1 MPEDLQTTLFQMLQ
15 RLEKAS
21 TSSRGDID
29 VVPSKGKRR
38 RNSQLDEM
46 VIINPT
52 FPFSEAPINMLKMTW
67 AEKGKMKII
76 REEEERL
83 AEKPTEGIIK
93 LPEYPKAAIIKG
105 MVMCSKC
112 QCECEL
118 EVPSAGVF
126 IDHELIRR
134 KEEDTRR
141 ETRER
146 SKQATKK
153 DTSRSV
159 F

>member
-21 TSSRGDID
+21 TGSRSGID
-29 VVPSKGKRR
+29 AVPPKGKRR
-38 RNSQLDEM
+38 RNSQPDEM
-46 VIINPT
+46 VVINPA
-52 FPFSEAPINMLKMTW
+52 FPFSEAPINMFNMTW
-67 AEKGKMKII
+67 AEKGKGKIT

-83 AEKPTEGIIK
+83 AEKPIERIIK

-105 MVMCSKC
+105 LVMCSKC

-118 EVPSAGVF
+118 KIPSAGVL

-141 ETRER
+141 EARER
-146 SKQATKK
+146 SK
-153 DTSRSV
+153 
-159 F
+159 